1 MEIINQRREDDL
13 KEKKYFPL
21 LDGVRFFA
29 AFWVMNFHYLFGLEN
44 SSDVKWYRYGNLGVQ
59 LFFIVSGF
67 VIVQSLNGKT
77 IGKFAFGRFVR
88 LFPLFWILCTVTYLL
103 TIVVPH
109 ANSLLFAD
117 YLRTMTMFGDTI
129 NEFNH
134 APAILIDP
142 SYWTLTVEL
151 IFYIGIGMFVYLF
164 SYKNIKYFLATWL
177 IFCVTIFTLGLDHHF
192 SSKLALVRHAP
203 YFIFGSALALL
214 VTTEIKN
221 RYDRIFEWT
230 LLIASGTYATYIIP
244 KSIPA
249 YLTPNTLDLEMQT
262 ILHITFF
269 LGVLLLV
276 YISKFIQN
284 KKLLSGFLI
293 LGGLTYPLYLLH
305 QTIGLTLINY
315 ITNTFSISRIYFIL
329 AFEVFIIAVAYLV
342 FIQDEKMRKW
352 LRKKFI

>member
-1 MEIINQRREDDL
+1 MENINPGATKDL
-13 KEKKYFPL
+13 KQKKYFPL
-21 LDGVRFFA
+21 LDAVRFFA

-109 ANSLLFAD
+109 ANSLLFSD

-134 APAILIDP
+134 APAVLIDP

-151 IFYIGIGMFVYLF
+151 IFYIGIGIFVYLF
-164 SYKNIKYFLATWL
+164 SYRQIRYFLSAWL
-177 IFCVTIFTLGLDHHF
+177 VFCIISFTLGWDHNF

-203 YFIFGSALALL
+203 YFIFGSTLALIA
-214 VTTEIKN
+214 TRKIKN
-221 RYDRIFEWT
+221 RYNT
-230 LLIASGTYATYIIP
+230 LLEWALLLGSGGYAIYIIP
-244 KSIPA
+244 RSIPA
-249 YLTPNTLDLEMQT
+249 YLTPNTMDLEIQT
-262 ILHITFF
+262 ILHVVFF
-269 LGVLLLV
+269 FGVLLLV
-276 YISKFIQN
+276 YVSKFMKN
-284 KKLLSGFLI
+284 KKLLTGLMVV
-293 LGGLTYPLYLLH
+293 GGLTYPLYLLH

-315 ITNTFSISRIYFIL
+315 LTTAFTLSRIYFIL
-329 AFEVFIIAVAYLV
+329 GFEIFIIAVAYLV
-342 FIQDEKMRKW
+342 YIQDEKMRKW
-352 LRKKFI
+352 LTAKF